1 MTGYFEEVSVICF
14 DQTEKSDKDE
24 NIHKMILDR
33 AQDLFFVYGYNSTTT
48 EQIANDL
55 GISKKTLYK
64 FFPKKEDLFR
74 AVIDRVMDDFNSK
87 IDLIIGVNSL
97 SFVEKASSLGKM
109 HAEFVAKAPVHYQ
122 RDIRKLWP
130 DWNQELRMMPSIEKF
145 LRQGV
150 DEGYFRSDIDVH
162 LLIVFMQVSIRSM
175 IEYCSSLKEDL
186 SDRKIMSFIPTLCI
200 EGFLTDKGRDQFK
213 QKK

>member
-1 MTGYFEEVSVICF
+1 MADEERP
-14 DQTEKSDKDE
+14 EKSDAIRKL
-24 NIHKMILDR
+24 ILDR
-33 AQDLFFVYGYNSTTT
+33 ARDLFFAYGYSSTTT

-74 AVIDRVMDDFNSK
+74 AVIDQVMEEFNSQ
-87 IDLIIGVNSL
+87 IDSIIGDSSL
-97 SFVEKASSLGKM
+97 SFVEKASALGKI
-109 HAEFVAKAPVHYQ
+109 HAEFAAKAPVHYQ

-130 DWNQELRMMPSIEKF
+130 DWNQDFRMMPSIEKF
-145 LRQGV
+145 LAQGV

-162 LLIVFMQVSIRSM
+162 LLMVVMQVSIRSM
-175 IEYCSSLKEDL
+175 IEYYSSLKEEF
-186 SDRKIMSFIPTLCI
+186 SVRKIMSFIPSLCI

-213 QKK
+213 HHD